1 MRGVNAFLENA
12 ELLDSTIVVIHG
24 DHESGQSE
32 NEALP
37 RERVPLIF
45 CHPQLLTSRNEGL
58 VSHIDISPTIA
69 DLLGE
74 KPDSG
79 WLGRNVF
86 FESEAPEIVLPNGK
100 AIANETAE
108 FNEVALRI
116 VDYSKAMLGR

>member
-1 MRGVNAFLENA
+1 M
-12 ELLDSTIVVIHG
+12 IHG
-24 DHESGQSE
+24 DHKSGRTE

-37 RERVPLIF
+37 GERVPLIF

-58 VSHIDISPTIA
+58 VSHIDISPMIA
-69 DLLGE
+69 DLLGK

-86 FESEAPEIVLPNGK
+86 SESEAPEIVLPNGK
-100 AIANETAE
+100 AIVNGTAE
-108 FNEVALRI
+108 FNDAALRI